1 MSEKLKGCNRNKIKC
16 GIFERKSVA
25 LIENSLEYLLGS
37 DEQLWEALLFLQGST
52 FYTRKGLPFTYQIK
66 GYEMF
71 ISRKEK
77 SLTKATVL
85 LAFHHAVQLQK
96 NGCIIDGPK
105 KLGTFGA
112 SYLYPIFIE
121 LGIIAEQPRQE

>member
-1 MSEKLKGCNRNKIKC
+1 MENKTEIQITEKLV
-16 GIFERKSVA
+16 S
-25 LIENSLEYLLGS
+25 LIEHSTENLPEA
-37 DEQLWEALLFLQGST
+37 DELVWEALLLLQGST

-85 LAFHHAVQLQK
+85 LAFHHVVQLQK
-96 NGCIIDGPK
+96 NGCVVDGPK

-121 LGIIAEQPRQE
+121 LGIITA

>member
-1 MSEKLKGCNRNKIKC
+1 MKYERVIQVKEKLYLSIKDDV
-16 GIFERKSVA
+16 INLVEA
-25 LIENSLEYLLGS
+25 
-37 DEQLWEALLFLQGST
+37 DELVWEALLLLQGST
-52 FYTRKGLPFTYQIK
+52 FYTRKGMPFTYQIK
-66 GYEMF
+66 GHEMF

-96 NGCIIDGPK
+96 NGCIVDGPK

-121 LGIIAEQPRQE
+121 LGIITA

>member
-1 MSEKLKGCNRNKIKC
+1 MENKSEIQTNEKLDSFVEKC
-16 GIFERKSVA
+16 S
-25 LIENSLEYLLGS
+25 ENLTEA

-52 FYTRKGLPFTYQIK
+52 FYTRKGLPFTYRIK

-85 LAFHHAVQLQK
+85 LAFHHAIQLQK

-121 LGIIAEQPRQE
+121 LGIITEQS

>member
-1 MSEKLKGCNRNKIKC
+1 MEINIESMMKDKNEIQIKEKLV
-16 GIFERKSVA
+16 S
-25 LIENSLEYLLGS
+25 LIENSSENLAKAERA
-37 DEQLWEALLFLQGST
+37 LWETLLFLQGSI

-96 NGCIIDGPK
+96 NGCMIDGPK

-121 LGIIAEQPRQE
+121 LGIIAEQPRQD

>member
-1 MSEKLKGCNRNKIKC
+1 MKEERIISFKEKLHLSIKDDARNLTEADKH
-16 GIFERKSVA
+16 
-25 LIENSLEYLLGS
+25 
-37 DEQLWEALLFLQGST
+37 LWEALSLLQGRT

-96 NGCIIDGPK
+96 NGCIINGPK

-121 LGIIAEQPRQE
+121 LGIITEQS

>member
-1 MSEKLKGCNRNKIKC
+1 MNEGKISFVNRNRSESLAEAD
-16 GIFERKSVA
+16 ER
-25 LIENSLEYLLGS
+25 
-37 DEQLWEALLFLQGST
+37 LWEALSLLQGRT
-52 FYTRKGLPFTYQIK
+52 FYTRKGLLFTYQIK

-96 NGCIIDGPK
+96 NGCIINGPK

-121 LGIIAEQPRQE
+121 LGIITEQS